1 MLSTLNC
8 TPATAMLSLAVA
20 VTAVVP
26 ETVARLAGD
35 VMETVGSVVS
45 CVMLI
50 CCASPETGDVKSPFR
65 VWVMPENRLA

>member
-8 TPATAMLSLAVA
+8 TPATATLSVAVA

-26 ETVARLAGD
+26 ETIAPFEGDAIVTAGA
-35 VMETVGSVVS
+35 VVS
-45 CVMLI
+45 VAFI